1 MNTKRIERMTED
13 EQRTWWKENH
23 HLVGIPS
30 EVSTCQVRGKT
41 TPSNIEGHTLEWWR
55 FDSRVDWN
63 EDEERWQARE
73 RDFRWSKSQGRW
85 IDTKETPL
93 ERKTKRFQRLER
105 GTPHAKS
112 PRTLLTPA
120 FDFGHE
126 PTLTREERFLASGA
140 KRQALKEIETH
151 RHLTDKTVELGM
163 NVPRHMWWDKERGSH
178 ATRRAIGVIVH
189 MADAYPSNTSPD
201 GLVPDTRFT
210 ELVALE
216 DLRALLRSYVTDKEM
231 DSLEEKAF
239 GGAVKDRHTLAR
251 ARRKASKAFD

>member
-41 TPSNIEGHTLEWWR
+41 TPSNIEGHTPLW
-55 FDSRVDWN
+55 FRVVS
-63 EDEERWQARE
+63 DEKEIYGGLNKENRE
-73 RDFRWSKSQGRW
+73 TRIGAK
-85 IDTKETPL
+85 PP
-93 ERKTKRFQRLER
+93 ER

-112 PRTLLTPA
+112 SRTLLTPA
-120 FDFGHE
+120 FDYGHE

-151 RHLTDKTVELGM
+151 GHLTDKTVELGM